1 MSESTRQSTTQATTQ
16 STEGVTH
23 SLAEFLFPAP
33 AARSTGA
40 IVRWWEK
47 RRLAYNLAVGASGSV
62 SFVAM
67 SVVDSILKGDFHL
80 VPWPFVVMFGLG
92 ANVMYCLGP
101 ALEILIDKIWGRT
114 VLPAGPSL
122 YRMGLTFS
130 VGLALFPTL
139 IMMISLVGWFIAGVI
154 GAR

>member
-1 MSESTRQSTTQATTQ
+1 M
-16 STEGVTH
+16 H
-23 SLAEFLFPAP
+23 SIGEFLFPAP
-33 AARSTGA
+33 AARSVGA

-47 RRLAYNLAVGASGSV
+47 RRLAYNLAVGAAGSV

-67 SVVDSILKGDFHL
+67 SVGNSILRGDFQV
-80 VPWPFVVMFGLG
+80 VPWQFVVLFALG
-92 ANVMYCLGP
+92 ANVMYLLGP
-101 ALEILIDKIWGRT
+101 ALEILIDRLWERT

-130 VGLALFPTL
+130 MGLALFPTL
-139 IMMISLVGWFIAGVI
+139 IMVISLTGWFIAGVI

>member
-1 MSESTRQSTTQATTQ
+1 MSS
-16 STEGVTH
+16 
-23 SLAEFLFPAP
+23 SLGEFLFPAP
-33 AARSTGA
+33 APRAPGA
-40 IVRWWEK
+40 IIGWWEG
-47 RRLAYNLAVGASGSV
+47 RRLFFNAAVGAAGSV

-67 SVVDSILKGDFHL
+67 SVVDSILKADLHL
-80 VPWPFVVMFGLG
+80 VPWPFVVMFGFG

-101 ALEILIDKIWGRT
+101 ALEILIDKLWGRT

-139 IMMISLVGWFIAGVI
+139 SMMIALAGWSIARVMGV
-154 GAR
+154 

>member
-1 MSESTRQSTTQATTQ
+1 MSESADSAM
-16 STEGVTH
+16 H
-23 SLAEFLFPAP
+23 SITEFLFPAP
-33 AARSTGA
+33 ASRSVGA

-47 RRLAYNLAVGASGSV
+47 RRLVYNLAVGAAGSV

-67 SVVDSILKGDFHL
+67 SVVDSILKGDAHL
-80 VPWPFVVMFGLG
+80 VPWPFVVLFGLG

-101 ALEILIDKIWGRT
+101 ALEILIDAIWGRT

-139 IMMISLVGWFIAGVI
+139 IMTISLVGWTIAGVF
-154 GAR
+154 GLR

>member
-1 MSESTRQSTTQATTQ
+1 VSDGSTDRP
-16 STEGVTH
+16 GH
-23 SLAEFLFPAP
+23 SLTEFLFPAP

-40 IVRWWEK
+40 IIGWWEK
-47 RRLAYNLAVGASGSV
+47 RRLAYNLAVGAAGSISYIV
-62 SFVAM
+62 ISIG
-67 SVVDSILKGDFHL
+67 DSILRSDPQL
-80 VPWPFVVMFGLG
+80 VPWQFVVMFGLG
-92 ANVMYCLGP
+92 ANVMYLLGP

-130 VGLALFPTL
+130 VGLALFPSL